1 MHAISVKELR
11 EKFPFVRSEL
21 KKGTSFL
28 IIHKSKPIAQLKPL
42 NGGENGSIEVEIDKE
57 KDIIDDFQKAAAEE
71 WGKLPPITKEE
82 YDYYMSLAPKSKES
96 HKK

>member
-28 IIHKSKPIAQLKPL
+28 VIYKSKPIAQLKPVEEIPESWDEDFKDMEKITMQQWEKEIPPL
-42 NGGENGSIEVEIDKE
+42 TPEEVKYYLSLHPLKE
-57 KDIIDDFQKAAAEE
+57 
-71 WGKLPPITKEE
+71 
-82 YDYYMSLAPKSKES
+82 
-96 HKK
+96 

>member
-28 IIHKSKPIAQLKPL
+28 VIYKSKPIAQLKPVEEIPESWDEDFKDMEKITMQQWEKEIPPL
-42 NGGENGSIEVEIDKE
+42 TPEEVKYYLS
-57 KDIIDDFQKAAAEE
+57 
-71 WGKLPPITKEE
+71 LPPLKE
-82 YDYYMSLAPKSKES
+82 
-96 HKK
+96 